1 MALFKEVKVLY
12 GLSRAGTVSLC
23 KGVHREVKSEGS
35 KWQNLA
41 VTNRNLIVG
50 HYNLGNLAIDRIAQR
65 LDGKCVVINQVWLK
79 ERTMSY
85 LGRSYCLSR

>member
-1 MALFKEVKVLY
+1 MKVLY

-23 KGVHREVKSEGS
+23 EGVHREVKSEGS

-65 LDGKCVVINQVWLK
+65 LDGKCVVINQAWLK
-79 ERTMSY
+79 ERTTSY
-85 LGRSYCLSR
+85 LGSSYCLSR